1 MTPRQ
6 VATLSEHALNV
17 SDLSWGA
24 DDSFLCSGMPCA
36 LCVYAVCSMRVCR
49 VLYACMPHASAPCA
63 TASPHVPAVLLVAQ
77 CTPGTREAHWRK
89 EASWVQT

>member
-36 LCVYAVCSMRVCR
+36 LCVYA
-49 VLYACMPHASAPCA
+49 ACLGPLRHCQPPRASGPAGSSVHAWHKGGS
-63 TASPHVPAVLLVAQ
+63 LAQ
-77 CTPGTREAHWRK
+77 G
-89 EASWVQT
+89 S